1 MVEKIKNVAGKEP
14 EQVNLL
20 GMKTTLISKTAVA
33 AKKIAR
39 RSHKE
44 TAKPP
49 AATTKQTTARKPF
62 ISFADQQKE
71 HTWKWKLVL
80 SWRIIVQH
88 REKITTKEA
97 QEAAL
102 GKKPKVFQ

>member
-1 MVEKIKNVAGKEP
+1 M
-14 EQVNLL
+14 NLI

-44 TAKPP
+44 TAKPS

-88 REKITTKEA
+88 CEKSTTKAA